1 MTTVWWV
8 WGLLVGAAWF
18 YKLIECALGMPKVP
32 DIALPEWQLD
42 PSAQQPLVSIIVP
55 ALNEEEKL
63 EAALGSLLKLDYQNY
78 EIIAVDDR
86 SSDRTGE
93 IMERLA
99 SAASQKLRV
108 VHVKHL
114 PEGWLGKPNALQRAS
129 ELAKGEWL
137 LFTDAD
143 VSFRADAIGR
153 AINLAVR
160 SQADHVVLFPTLIT
174 HSWGERMMLAFL
186 SLAFTV
192 GRLWKVSDPKARDFV
207 GVGAFNMI
215 RRSAFDA
222 LGGMQP
228 LKMEVVEDMKLGK
241 LIKKNGMKQ
250 VAAFGDDLLTI
261 HWARGA
267 WGIVRNLRKNTF
279 AFLRFNW
286 VFSTLSVVGLLL
298 VHLGLYVGV
307 FFAPGWAK
315 LGFSVGLFSL
325 ALFYVGIYRRL
336 KISPAYFFLHPL
348 SVALM
353 CIALV
358 ESTYFTLKNE
368 GIEWRGTHYPLAALR
383 KGLA

>member
-1 MTTVWWV
+1 MTIVWWV

-18 YKLIECALGMPKVP
+18 YKLIECAIGMPKVP
-32 DIALPEWQLD
+32 DIALPEWQPD
-42 PSAQQPLVSIIVP
+42 PSTPQPLVSIIVP

-63 EAALGSLLKLDYQNY
+63 ESALTSLLKLDYQEY
-78 EIIAVDDR
+78 EVIAVNDR
-86 SSDRTGE
+86 STDRTGE
-93 IMERLA
+93 IIDRLA
-99 SAASQKLRV
+99 GGAQQKLKV
-108 VHVKHL
+108 VHIKQL

-143 VSFRADAIGR
+143 VSFRSDAIGR

-192 GRLWKVSDPKARDFV
+192 GRLWKVSDPKARDFI

-215 RRSAFDA
+215 RRSAFDR

-228 LKMEVVEDMKLGK
+228 LKLEVVEDMKLGK
-241 LIKKNGMKQ
+241 LIKKHGMKQ
-250 VAAFGDDLLTI
+250 VAAFGDGLLTI

-286 VFSTLSVVGLLL
+286 ILSTLSIVGLLL
-298 VHLGLYVGV
+298 VHFGLYVGV
-307 FFAPGWAK
+307 LLAPGWAK
-315 LGFSVGLFSL
+315 VGFSVGLFSL
-325 ALFYVGIYRRL
+325 ALFYVGIHRRL
-336 KISPAYFFLHPL
+336 KISAGYFFLHPL

-353 CIALV
+353 CIALTQ
-358 ESTYFTLKNE
+358 STYFTLKNN
-368 GIEWRGTHYPLAALR
+368 GIEWRGTHYPLDELR
-383 KGLA
+383 KGLV

>member
-1 MTTVWWV
+1 MTTAFWI
-8 WGLLVGAAWF
+8 WGLLLGAGWF

-32 DIALPEWQLD
+32 DVARPEWQ
-42 PSAQQPLVSIIVP
+42 PESSASQPLVSIIVP
-55 ALNEEEKL
+55 ALNEEEKV
-63 EAALGSLLKLDYQNY
+63 EAALSSLLRLDYSNY
-78 EIIAVDDR
+78 EVTAIDDR
-86 SSDRTGE
+86 STDRTGE
-93 IMERLA
+93 IMDRLA
-99 SAASQKLRV
+99 AAHSAKLKV
-108 VHVKHL
+108 VHIKQL
-114 PEGWLGKPNALQRAS
+114 PAGWLGKPNALQRGS

-143 VSFRADAIGR
+143 VSFRPDALGR
-153 AINLAVR
+153 AIALALR

-192 GRLWKVSDPKARDFV
+192 RRLWKVSDPKAGDFI

-215 RRSAFDA
+215 HRSAFDR
-222 LGGMQP
+222 LGGMLP

-241 LIKKNGMKQ
+241 LIKQNGLKQ
-250 VAAFGDDLLTI
+250 VVAFGDGLLTI

-286 VFSTLSVVGLLL
+286 MLSTLSIVGLLL

-307 FFAPGWAK
+307 LFAPGWAK

-325 ALFYVGIYRRL
+325 ALFYVGIHRRL
-336 KISPAYFFLHPL
+336 GISAAYFFLHPL

-353 CIALV
+353 CIALAQ
-358 ESTYFTLKNE
+358 STYFTLKNH

-383 KGLA
+383 KGIV